1 MGGIVGGGG
10 CSHSVTK
17 RLWQCSPARQ
27 LHRLRSAHQQQASAR
42 QLHRLRSAHQ
52 QHPTDQQSACS
63 PGQHCRPQRHRPQI
77 CPPWLQQPLR
87 GHLAAPQAY
96 RHLEQHTPAPLPC
109 TAKAGG
115 HGGGAR
121 RGAWGTPPDDAT
133 QKWEL
138 PRVRCGSVRVGVGGV
153 CGCRRVCCVCPGFR
167 SVSTKN

>member
-1 MGGIVGGGG
+1 MFTFRNKAAMAVLT
-10 CSHSVTK
+10 SPPAAPAA
-17 RLWQCSPARQ
+17 QCSPAAGQRPPAAPAAQ
-27 LHRLRSAHQQQASAR
+27 
-42 QLHRLRSAHQ
+42 
-52 QHPTDQQSACS
+52 CS
-63 PGQHCRPQRHRPQI
+63 PPAPHGSAIRVQPRPA
-77 CPPWLQQPLR
+77 LQTPAAPAADLPAMAA
-87 GHLAAPQAY
+87 AAPQRPPSRPAGD

-109 TAKAGG
+109 TAQAGG